1 MKRDAIIGPC
11 VVKLSRH
18 SGISYHVPTFW
29 HVLICIDVLACPAS
43 TNVLA
48 CLDMNQCSCIA

>member
-48 CLDMNQCSCIA
+48 CLT